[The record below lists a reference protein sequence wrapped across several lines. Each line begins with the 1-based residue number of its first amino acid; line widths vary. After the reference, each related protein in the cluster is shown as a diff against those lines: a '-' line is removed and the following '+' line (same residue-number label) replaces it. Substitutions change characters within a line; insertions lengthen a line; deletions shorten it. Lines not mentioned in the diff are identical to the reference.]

1 MQGFVG
7 LIWLINGSPKM
18 KNKIRVKQDAAT
30 LDHYF
35 DMEDFKS
42 MFDDISEIA
51 YYEIKATKKEYIT
64 VTFFDKNKK
73 LVIPKELK

>member
-1 MQGFVG
+1 
-7 LIWLINGSPKM
+7 M

-51 YYEIKATKKEYIT
+51 YYEINMDDLNADESNH
-64 VTFFDKNKK
+64 VTG
-73 LVIPKELK
+73 